1 MATRVLIIEDDADI
15 NQIVA
20 TRLERDGYLCT
31 QAFSGSEA
39 KLLLERGLEAHT
51 ANTHAHTPRPDSHAA
66 DKTEDFPFD
75 LIISDLMLPGTTG
88 EELVAAIREHGA
100 DVPVIVISAR
110 TTAADKIDLLKLGAD
125 DYLTKPFDL
134 DELAARVEVQL
145 RHCGHVAVSGSAGS
159 TLRFRDWELDHEART
174 FIAAGKPVTS
184 PASRFNIVEILA
196 YATRAVSSPS
206 RSSSSA
212 WGEPY
217 GADANTVERAQSRT
231 SGRLKPVR
239 HRRLH
244 QDRLGHGLQAR
255 RLRDRRHSIRSFG
268 TCFKMTQMS
277 RLKHVPK

>member
-1 MATRVLIIEDDADI
+1 MATHVLIIEDDADI

-39 KLLLERGLEAHT
+39 KLLLERGLEA
-51 ANTHAHTPRPDSHAA
+51 HAA

-134 DELAARVEVQL
+134 DELVARVEVQL
-145 RHCGHVAVSGSAGS
+145 RHRGHVAVSGSAGS

-174 FIAAGKPVTS
+174 FTAADAPVDLT
-184 PASRFNIVEILA
+184 RIEFNIVEMLMRHPKRVF
-196 YATRAVSSPS
+196 TKQELFEG
-206 RSSSSA
+206 A

-217 GADANTVERAQSRT
+217 AADANTVNVHVSNIRT
-231 SGRLKPVR
+231 KLKPT
-239 HRRLH
+239 
-244 QDRLGHGLQAR
+244 
-255 RLRDRRHSIRSFG
+255 G
-268 TCFKMTQMS
+268 TADYIKTVWGMGFK
-277 RLKHVPK
+277 LVG

>member
-39 KLLLERGLEAHT
+39 KLLLKRGLEAH
-51 ANTHAHTPRPDSHAA
+51 AASTHAHTPRPDSHAA

-75 LIISDLMLPGTTG
+75 LIISDLMLPGVTG
-88 EELVAAIREHGA
+88 EELVAAIRSRSA

-110 TTAADKIDLLKLGAD
+110 TTAADKIDLLRLGAD

-145 RHCGHVAVSGSAGS
+145 RHRGHTVAASGAKS
-159 TLRFRDWELDHEART
+159 TLRFREWELDHEART
-174 FIAAGKPVTS
+174 FTAAGTPVDLT
-184 PASRFNIVEILA
+184 RIEFNIVEMLMRHPKRVF
-196 YATRAVSSPS
+196 TKQELFEG
-206 RSSSSA
+206 A

-217 GADANTVERAQSRT
+217 AADANTVNVHVSNIRT
-231 SGRLKPVR
+231 KLKPT
-239 HRRLH
+239 
-244 QDRLGHGLQAR
+244 
-255 RLRDRRHSIRSFG
+255 G
-268 TCFKMTQMS
+268 TADYIKTVWGMGFK
-277 RLKHVPK
+277 LVD